1 MLKRGAV
8 KEPTK
13 VQRQTVYLEIG
24 TSMPGSNA
32 IVHVSFNSAG
42 ARQVGALRSRPLG
55 RLFLT
60 ARARGALHSKDVHV

>member
-42 ARQVGALRSRPLG
+42 ARQVGALRSRL
-55 RLFLT
+55 
-60 ARARGALHSKDVHV
+60 